1 MKLRILDVLALG
13 AAALLGASGCSMGAG
28 DADDAYGAAP
38 PTAPGVPGPTGSV
51 GVSQSGSQDF
61 GLFRQILEDG
71 EIPGPDT
78 LDDVGFF
85 AEHKLDYPAATC
97 GEDVCMHGL
106 LGIMGNMISGSPCTL
121 IQIGM
126 NSPVDL
132 GALERPPL
140 HLVVAVDTS
149 GSMEGD
155 PITYVKA
162 GLVEMIDAL
171 EPTDRISL
179 VRYADAAEVVL
190 ERAEASDRDALT
202 EAFEDLVADGST
214 NLYEGLFT
222 AFALAERHLDPA
234 WQNRVIFLSDGVA
247 TVGLTSP
254 ERLKTLAAGYAEMGI
269 GVTAV
274 GVGSQF
280 DVDAMRGISE
290 VGAGNFYFL
299 EDPKAVEEVFTEE
312 VKTFLVPLALDVD
325 LDVTLGD
332 GYVVRGAYGTN
343 GWRVGEGGGTVHIP
357 SLFLAGRTSAAEPIG
372 AGRRGGGGAILL
384 ELVPREDQSRVEDP
398 HAVGSLELSWKHP
411 LTGEARSQQVDVEAP
426 STPDAPPRAGYF
438 SDATVEKGFVML
450 NLFAGFKLAAQLAA
464 DADPRT
470 ARRTLEALRPNVE
483 AWLEESPDPDVEDDL
498 RYVDLFIQNLI
509 EAEAN
514 VQPYTP
520 ADPPNPW
527 PAD

>member
-1 MKLRILDVLALG
+1 MKLRIHDLVLLGAAVALG
-13 AAALLGASGCSMGAG
+13 APGCGMGEDASSG
-28 DADDAYGAAP
+28 DLV
-38 PTAPGVPGPTGSV
+38 APGPPAQPGPSPGNV
-51 GVSQSGSQDF
+51 GVSQGGAQDF
-61 GLFRQILEDG
+61 GLFRQLLEDG
-71 EIPGPDT
+71 EIPGPGT

-85 AEHKLDYPAATC
+85 AEHKLDYPAADC

-140 HLVVAVDTS
+140 HLVIAVDTS
-149 GSMEGD
+149 ASMEGD

-171 EPTDRISL
+171 GPADRISL
-179 VRYADAAEVVL
+179 VRYSSTAEVVL
-190 ERAEASDRDALT
+190 EQAEASDREALT
-202 EAFEDLVADGST
+202 QAFEGLTTFGST

-247 TVGLTSP
+247 TAGLTSP
-254 ERLKTLAAGYAEMGI
+254 ARLESLAAGYAAMGI
-269 GVTAV
+269 GVTAI
-274 GVGSQF
+274 GVGSEF

-312 VKTFLVPLALDVD
+312 VKTFLVPVALDVD

-343 GWRVGEGGGTVHIP
+343 GWSAGEGGGTVHIP
-357 SLFLAGRTSAAEPIG
+357 SLFLAGRTSAAEPVG
-372 AGRRGGGGAILL
+372 SGRRGGGGAILL
-384 ELVPREDQSRVEDP
+384 ELVPRQDQSGVDDP
-398 HAVGSLELSWKHP
+398 HAVGTLKLSWRHP
-411 LTGEARSQQVDVEAP
+411 LTGEARSQEVDIDAP
-426 STPDAPPRAGYF
+426 TAPDAPPKAGFF
-438 SDATVEKGFVML
+438 SDDTVEKGFVML
-450 NLFAGFKLAAQLAA
+450 NLYAGFRLAAQLAA

-483 AWLEESPDPDVEDDL
+483 AWLEANPDPDVEDDL
-498 RYVDLFIQNLI
+498 RYVDLFIANLI

-520 ADPPNPW
+520 AAPPNPW

>member
-1 MKLRILDVLALG
+1 MKLRIHDVLALV
-13 AAALLGASGCSMGAG
+13 AAALLGASGCSTGADSASDVVSPG
-28 DADDAYGAAP
+28 
-38 PTAPGVPGPTGSV
+38 APGVPGPPGSV
-51 GVSQSGSQDF
+51 GVSQGGSQDF

-121 IQIGM
+121 VQIGM

-140 HLVVAVDTS
+140 HLVIAVDTS
-149 GSMEGD
+149 SSMEGD

-162 GLVEMIDAL
+162 GLLEMIDAL

-179 VRYADAAEVVL
+179 VRYANTAEVVL

-202 EAFEDLVADGST
+202 EAFEGLVARGST
-214 NLYEGLFT
+214 NLYDGLFT
-222 AFALAERHLDPA
+222 AFGVAERHLDPA

-254 ERLKTLAAGYAEMGI
+254 ERLRSLAAGYAEMGI

-274 GVGSQF
+274 GVGGEF
-280 DVDAMRGISE
+280 DVEAMRGISE

-343 GWRVGEGGGTVHIP
+343 GWRAGDGGGTVHIP
-357 SLFLAGRTSAAEPIG
+357 SLFLAGRTSAAEPVG

-384 ELVPREDQSRVEDP
+384 ELVPRQDQSGVDDP
-398 HAVGSLELSWKHP
+398 HAVGSLELSWRHP
-411 LTGEARSQQVDVEAP
+411 LTGEARSQKVDIEAP
-426 STPDAPPRAGYF
+426 STPDAPPEGGFF

-483 AWLEESPDPDVEDDL
+483 TWLEQNEDPDVKDDL

>member
-1 MKLRILDVLALG
+1 MKLRIHPLLALCAAAALG
-13 AAALLGASGCSMGAG
+13 ALGCSN
-28 DADDAYGAAP
+28 DASDSGGFADP
-38 PTAPGVPGPTGSV
+38 SVPGTPPGSV
-51 GVSQSGSQDF
+51 GVSQGGSQDF

-97 GEDVCMHGL
+97 GDDVCMHGL

-121 IQIGM
+121 IQVGM

-132 GALERPPL
+132 GAIERPPL
-140 HLVVAVDTS
+140 HLVIAVDTS
-149 GSMEGD
+149 ASMMGD
-155 PITYVKA
+155 PIEYLKA

-171 EPTDRISL
+171 GPADRISL
-179 VRYADAAEVVL
+179 VRYSNAAEVVL
-190 ERAEASDRDALT
+190 EHAEGSDREALA
-202 EAFEDLVADGST
+202 EAFEGLVAAGST

-222 AFALAERHLDPA
+222 AFAVAERHLDPG

-247 TVGLTSP
+247 TAGLTSP
-254 ERLKTLAAGYAEMGI
+254 ERLVSLARGYAEMGI

-274 GVGSQF
+274 GVGAEF
-280 DVDAMRGISE
+280 DVDAMRGISQ

-312 VKTFLVPLALDVD
+312 VKTFLVPLALDVE
-325 LDVTLGD
+325 LDVAVGD

-343 GWRVGEGGGTVHIP
+343 GWEGGERGGAVRIP
-357 SLFLAGRTSAAEPIG
+357 SLFLAGRTSAAEPVG
-372 AGRRGGGGAILL
+372 SGRRGGGGAILF
-384 ELVPREDQSRVEDP
+384 ELVPNPEQQGVEDP
-398 HAVGSLELSWKHP
+398 HAVGSLALSWRHP
-411 LTGEARSQQVDVEAP
+411 LTGEIHAQEVEIEAP
-426 STPDAPPRAGYF
+426 STPDAPPEGGYF
-438 SDATVEKGFVML
+438 SGDTVEKGFVML
-450 NLFAGFKLAAQLAA
+450 NLYAGFKLAAQLAA

-483 AWLEESPDPDVEDDL
+483 AWLEEHPDPDVEDDL
-498 RYVDLFIQNLI
+498 RYVDLFIENLI
-509 EAEAN
+509 TAEAN
-514 VQPYTP
+514 TQPYTP
-520 ADPPNPW
+520 AEPPNPW

>member
-1 MKLRILDVLALG
+1 MKLRIHHVLALG
-13 AAALLGASGCSMGAG
+13 AAAALGAIGCGSDESSSGEFVSPEG
-28 DADDAYGAAP
+28 P
-38 PTAPGVPGPTGSV
+38 PGSV
-51 GVSQSGSQDF
+51 GVSQGGSQDF

-85 AEHKLDYPAATC
+85 AEHKLDYPAAAC
-97 GEDVCMHGL
+97 GDDVCMHGL

-140 HLVVAVDTS
+140 HLVIAVDTS
-149 GSMEGD
+149 ASMLGD
-155 PITYVKA
+155 PIAYLKA

-171 EPTDRISL
+171 GPTDRISL
-179 VRYADAAEVVL
+179 VRYSNTAEVVL
-190 ERAEASDRDALT
+190 EQAEGSDREALT
-202 EAFEDLVADGST
+202 EAFEGLVAAGST

-222 AFALAERHLDPA
+222 AFAVAERHLDPA

-247 TVGLTSP
+247 TTGLTSP
-254 ERLKTLAAGYAEMGI
+254 ERLVSLARGYAEKGI

-274 GVGSQF
+274 GVGAEF
-280 DVDAMRGISE
+280 DVGAMRGISE

-312 VKTFLVPLALDVD
+312 VKTFLVPLALDVE
-325 LDVTLGD
+325 LDVAVGD

-343 GWRVGEGGGTVHIP
+343 GWQGGERGGAVHIP
-357 SLFLAGRTSAAEPIG
+357 SLFLAGRTSASEPVG
-372 AGRRGGGGAILL
+372 SGRRGGGGAIVL
-384 ELVPREDQSRVEDP
+384 ELVPKPDQQGVDDP
-398 HAVGSLELSWKHP
+398 HAVGSLALSWKHP
-411 LTGEARSQQVDVEAP
+411 LTGETHAQQVDIEAP
-426 STPDAPPRAGYF
+426 STPDAPPEGGYF
-438 SDATVEKGFVML
+438 SGDTVEKGFVML
-450 NLFAGFKLAAQLAA
+450 NLYAGFKLAAQLAA

-483 AWLEESPDPDVEDDL
+483 AWLEEHPDPDVEDDL
-498 RYVDLFIQNLI
+498 RYVNLFIENLI
-509 EAEAN
+509 TVEAD

-520 ADPPNPW
+520 AEPPNPW

>member
-1 MKLRILDVLALG
+1 MKLRIHDVLALV
-13 AAALLGASGCSMGAG
+13 AAALLGASGCSTGA
-28 DADDAYGAAP
+28 DGASDLVSPTLPGAP
-38 PTAPGVPGPTGSV
+38 VPPGSV
-51 GVSQSGSQDF
+51 GVSQGGSQDF

-71 EIPGPDT
+71 EIPGPGT

-121 IQIGM
+121 VQIGM

-140 HLVVAVDTS
+140 HLVIAVDTS
-149 GSMEGD
+149 SSMEGD

-162 GLVEMIDAL
+162 GLLEMIDAL

-179 VRYADAAEVVL
+179 VRYANMAEVVL
-190 ERAEASDRDALT
+190 ERAEASDRDALE
-202 EAFEDLVADGST
+202 EAFQGLVARGST
-214 NLYEGLFT
+214 NLYDGLFT
-222 AFALAERHLDPA
+222 AFAVAERHLDPA

-254 ERLKTLAAGYAEMGI
+254 ERLRSLAAGYAEMGI

-274 GVGSQF
+274 GVGSEF
-280 DVDAMRGISE
+280 DVEAMRGISE

-312 VKTFLVPLALDVD
+312 VKTFLMPLALDVD

-332 GYVVRGAYGTN
+332 GYVVRGVYGTK
-343 GWRVGEGGGTVHIP
+343 GWRAGAGGGTVHIP
-357 SLFLAGRTSAAEPIG
+357 SLFLAGRKSAAEPVG

-384 ELVPREDQSRVEDP
+384 ELVPRQDQSRVGDP
-398 HAVGSLELSWKHP
+398 HAVGSLELSWRHP
-411 LTGEARSQQVDVEAP
+411 LTGEARSQKVDIEAP
-426 STPDAPPRAGYF
+426 STPDAPPKGGYF

-483 AWLEESPDPDVEDDL
+483 AWLEENEDPDVKDDL

>member
-1 MKLRILDVLALG
+1 MKLRIHGFVALG
-13 AAALLGASGCSMGAG
+13 AAALLGASGCSMGA
-28 DADDAYGAAP
+28 DDASDVATPA
-38 PTAPGVPGPTGSV
+38 APGVPVPPGSV
-51 GVSQSGSQDF
+51 GVSQGGSQDF

-121 IQIGM
+121 VQIGM
-126 NSPVDL
+126 NSPVEL

-140 HLVVAVDTS
+140 HLVIAVDTS
-149 GSMEGD
+149 SSMEGD

-162 GLVEMIDAL
+162 GLLEMIDAL

-179 VRYADAAEVVL
+179 VRYANMAEVVL

-202 EAFEDLVADGST
+202 EAFEGLVARGST
-214 NLYEGLFT
+214 NLYDGLFT
-222 AFALAERHLDPA
+222 AFAVAERHLDPA

-254 ERLKTLAAGYAEMGI
+254 ERLRSLAAGYAEMGI

-274 GVGSQF
+274 GVGGEF
-280 DVDAMRGISE
+280 DVEAMRGISE

-312 VKTFLVPLALDVD
+312 VKTFVVPLALDVD

-343 GWRVGEGGGTVHIP
+343 GWRAGDGGGTVHIP
-357 SLFLAGRTSAAEPIG
+357 SLFLAGRTSAAEPVG

-384 ELVPREDQSRVEDP
+384 ELVPRQDQRGVDDP
-398 HAVGSLELSWKHP
+398 HAVGSLELTWKHP
-411 LTGEARSQQVDVEAP
+411 LTGEARSQKVDIEAP
-426 STPDAPPRAGYF
+426 STPDAPPEGGFF

-483 AWLEESPDPDVEDDL
+483 AWLEENEDPDVEDDL